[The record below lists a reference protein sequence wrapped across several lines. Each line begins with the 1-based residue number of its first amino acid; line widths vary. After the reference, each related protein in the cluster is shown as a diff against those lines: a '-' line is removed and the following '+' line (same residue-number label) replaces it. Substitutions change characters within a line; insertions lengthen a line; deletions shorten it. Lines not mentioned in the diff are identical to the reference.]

1 MCIHIC
7 ISRSHLYTT
16 FLALN
21 VIQTPSLISVL
32 HIKLRLWCVFPWVLE
47 ALSSFWLLATIAI
60 SSWLLILK
68 GLKNYT
74 WHETGHC
81 SFFFS
86 CVPML
91 CVVYM
96 PAQAKGQPLVSF
108 IPQAQSFFFFGQDFL
123 KRGWA
128 GCLASPRNPP
138 ASYSPELGLQVGA
151 TRSAFFFMGPSNWT

>member
-1 MCIHIC
+1 MCTHIC

-74 WHETGHC
+74 WPGTGHC
-81 SFFFS
+81 SFFFSS

-96 PAQAKGQPLVSF
+96 PVQAKGQPLVSF
-108 IPQAQSFFFFGQDFL
+108 LRHSPFFL
-123 KRGWA
+123 KTGFLKNRLGWLSSKSQKSTCLLLSRTGITS
-128 GCLASPRNPP
+128 GCHQVCLLF
-138 ASYSPELGLQVGA
+138 LG
-151 TRSAFFFMGPSNWT
+151 S